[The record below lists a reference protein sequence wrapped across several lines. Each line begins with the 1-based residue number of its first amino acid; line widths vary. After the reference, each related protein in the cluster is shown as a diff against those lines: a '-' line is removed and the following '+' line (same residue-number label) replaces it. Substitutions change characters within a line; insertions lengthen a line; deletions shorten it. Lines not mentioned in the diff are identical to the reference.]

1 MTRQDTAA
9 EQDLPSNPPP
19 LSVEEPLNAEYY
31 KRQLEAV
38 CNNAT
43 LALFIMDE
51 QQQCIYMNAA
61 AEQLTGFRL
70 AEVKGQAL
78 HNVIHHTHPDG
89 RPYALEDCPID
100 QAFPQ
105 NNQEQGEEVFVH
117 KDGSFYPVAY
127 TASPIREG
135 NGVVGTIIEV
145 RDITQDKLDEQ
156 ARTELDRAKT
166 TFFSNIS
173 HELRTPLTL
182 VLGEAEEALADAE
195 EPLSLRQRDRLEVVQ
210 RNGQRLLKLVNTLLD
225 FSRLESGRTQATYEP
240 MDLAAYTAE
249 LASVF
254 RSAIERTGLQLVI
267 DCPPLP
273 EAIYSDREMW
283 EKIIFNLLSNA
294 FKFTFHGWITV
305 RLRWLDDR
313 VELAVADTG
322 IGIPSEE
329 LPHLFERFHRVRGA
343 EGRSFEGSGIGLSLV
358 QELVQLHAGTI
369 DVTSVLGRGS
379 CFTVSI
385 PTGTAHV
392 PIHQREIGHTVAIS
406 AKGANSEGHSAERN
420 TDGTARTSPFV
431 TEALSWLPTDH
442 EAEEIQEVKA
452 AEPAARI
459 LLADDNADM
468 REYVKRLLSRKYE
481 VQTVADGT
489 LALNV
494 VRSSGES
501 HLPDLVLTDVMMP
514 GLDGFELLRS
524 LRSDPKTQNIP
535 IILLSARAGE
545 ESRIEGLAAGAD
557 DYLIKPFSGRELVAR
572 VESSLKLAQQRQ
584 RSQSREHALRTEAKT
599 AEANLQEVL
608 STLRDGFFVLDHHW
622 RYLYIN
628 DRQLEIAEMQREAVI
643 GKNVWDFFP
652 DLVGTEFYD
661 RLHQVMREKTPVQ
674 FEYYYSAWNRWFENR
689 VYPTPNGISI
699 LCAEISDRKQAE
711 ADLRENEARLRFML
725 DASQIGAW
733 DLDLTTEPHTAHRS
747 LRHDQIFGYEVLL
760 PEWSYEIFLTHVHSN
775 DRAFVN
781 EKFQQTLSAN
791 TNWDFE
797 CRIIHPDQSIHWIWV
812 RSSVYCDQNGT
823 PTQLLGMVVDIT
835 NRKRAEQEREE
846 LLQREQAAREAAE
859 QANRIKDEFLAV
871 VSHELRTPMNPI
883 LGWSRLLQQ
892 GKLKGE
898 RVTDALATIE
908 RNAKLQVQ
916 LIDDLLDISRILRGK
931 MSLAIASVDLGM
943 VISSAIETVRLA
955 AEAKSLLIQITG
967 AKQGVMVNGDSG
979 RLQQVVWNLLSNAV
993 KFTPQSG
1000 QITIDLSSGKSHAQI
1015 QVTDTGKGINHQFL
1029 PYVFEHFRQEDG
1041 ATTRKFGGLG
1051 LGLAIVRQITEL
1063 HGGVVGVDSP
1073 GEGQGATFTV
1083 KIPLATHQVEVA
1095 PASAPEPSANLRDV
1109 QILVVEDEADSRD
1122 ILTFML
1128 EQEQAIV
1135 TAVSSAAEALYT
1147 IEQSTPD
1154 LIISDIGMPEMNG
1167 YRLMQLLRA
1176 MPRGKTVPAIA
1187 LTAYAAEY
1195 DQQQALKA
1203 GFQQHLAKPIDPNQL
1218 MRAILQELGKPY
1230 F

>member
-1 MTRQDTAA
+1 MTRQDTTA
-9 EQDLPSNPPP
+9 EQDLPSNQPP

-145 RDITQDKLDEQ
+145 RDITQDKLNEQ
-156 ARTELDRAKT
+156 ARAELDRAKT

-195 EPLSLRQRDRLEVVQ
+195 EPLSPRQRDRLEVMQ

-225 FSRLESGRTQATYEP
+225 VSRLESGRTQATYEP
-240 MDLAAYTAE
+240 TDLAMYTTE

-254 RSAIERTGLQLVI
+254 RSTIERAGLQLVV

-273 EAIYSDREMW
+273 EAIYVDREMW

-369 DVTSVLGRGS
+369 DVTSVLGQGS

-385 PTGTAHV
+385 PTGTTHV
-392 PIHQREIGHTVAIS
+392 PIHQREIGHNVAI
-406 AKGANSEGHSAERN
+406 SAERN
-420 TDGTARTSPFV
+420 TDGTVRTSPFLA
-431 TEALSWLPTDH
+431 EALSWLLTDH

-452 AEPAARI
+452 AEPGARI

-468 REYVKRLLSRKYE
+468 REYIKRLLGRKYD

-489 LALNV
+489 SALNA
-494 VRSSGES
+494 VRSLGES

-545 ESRIEGLAAGAD
+545 ESRLEGLAAGAD

-584 RSQSREHALRTEAKT
+584 RSRSREHALRTEAKT

-608 STLRDGFFVLDHHW
+608 STLRDGFFVLDHNW
-622 RYLYIN
+622 RYLYVN
-628 DRQLEIAEMQREAVI
+628 DRQLEIIGMQREAVI
-643 GKNVWDFFP
+643 GKNIWDFFP
-652 DLVGTEFYD
+652 DFVGTEFYD
-661 RLHQVMREKTPVQ
+661 HLHHVMREQTPVQ
-674 FEYYYSAWNRWFENR
+674 FEYHYMAWNRWFENR

-711 ADLRENEARLRFML
+711 AALRESEERYRILAESIPQLVWITNVEGQNEYVNQQFCNYTGLNMEQML
-725 DASQIGAW
+725 G
-733 DLDLTTEPHTAHRS
+733 LDWL
-747 LRHDQIFGYEVLL
+747 D
-760 PEWSYEIFLTHVHSN
+760 
-775 DRAFVN
+775 
-781 EKFQQTLSAN
+781 
-791 TNWDFE
+791 
-797 CRIIHPDQSIHWIWV
+797 IIHPDDAERTRERWLK
-812 RSSVYCDQNGT
+812 SVNEGAFYEIEYRFRRADGVYRWFLGQGT
-823 PTQLLGMVVDIT
+823 PLKNEQGQITRWFGTCTDIEQQ
-835 NRKRAEQEREE
+835 KQVEQERS
-846 LLQREQAAREAAE
+846 LVLQQEQAAREAAE

-898 RVTDALATIE
+898 RAMDAIATIE

-931 MSLAIASVDLGM
+931 MSLEIAPVDLGM

-955 AEAKSLLIQITG
+955 AEAKSLLIQTTG
-967 AKQGVMVNGDSG
+967 AKQGVMVNGDAG

-993 KFTPQSG
+993 KFTPQGG

-1015 QVTDTGKGINHQFL
+1015 QVTDTGKGISHQFL
-1029 PYVFEHFRQEDG
+1029 PHVFEHFRQEDG

-1063 HGGVVGVDSP
+1063 HGGVVGVDSL

-1083 KIPLATHQVEVA
+1083 KVPLATHQVEVA
-1095 PASAPEPSANLRDV
+1095 PASASEPSANLRDV

-1176 MPRGKTVPAIA
+1176 MPRGKTIPAIA

-1218 MRAILQELGKPY
+1218 VQAIFQELGKSHS
-1230 F
+1230 